1 MRFARTFLSPLLAA
15 AALFAALP
23 SRAQTPAAEVKPASA
38 PAAAPA
44 QPVAPAQVVGT
55 VNVRFL
61 DLQNLS
67 PEVALANLRA
77 RTGAPFSEALLDRDV
92 RSLFQTGLFE
102 SVDIKREVVGNQVN
116 LIFEL
121 RPKYRVGSISFEGNK
136 NISNRRLTREIKS
149 VENGGL
155 DERQVRADAQAMF
168 EFYQKSGYSG
178 ATIDYSIERNP
189 ASGRGAIL
197 FKINEGERI
206 RIKRIDF
213 TGNTAVSARKLRR
226 QMETASWHWFSWL
239 TGSGRFKDDQF
250 EEDLD
255 KLRDFYRELGYLDV
269 TVDRANVTLSY
280 PSPDRMNIGI
290 QIVEGRRYNVGAIS
304 FSGHK
309 IFPESTLRRAL
320 LVKQGDVFA
329 PSKLDK
335 DRETLTDLYGRDGY
349 LDTEVRLNRKPNLQT
364 GDIDV
369 EYSIEESGKFS
380 VESLVIEGNTK
391 TRNNVIMREL
401 VLSPGETFDTVRMKI
416 SEQRLKNTR
425 FFGDLDN
432 PKGDNGVTVTPEVT
446 NVPDRRNLKVQ
457 LKEGRTGNLSF
468 GAGFSSLERAVVFAE
483 VSQANFDLFKW
494 RSMFQ
499 GDGQKF
505 RLRFQIGSRTSE
517 ATLSFEEPWLFEREL
532 ALGFQV
538 FRQTSELTNQ
548 GYDLVS
554 TGIEVYLRKRLFEL
568 WEGRL
573 SHSWTDNEFSN
584 KDASLEQLLRD
595 GTVASVGFQLLR
607 DTRDS
612 LVTTT
617 RGNRIEF
624 RTDYAGPWLGGDE
637 DFYRLEVRGAQ
648 YFPIFEA
655 QRQVVSVIGRTGVV
669 QAYGRN
675 IDRTRTDRYTPFQV
689 PYYERYFLGGPTT
702 LRGFEYRDVGP
713 KDINGNRLGGKTFG
727 FGSIE
732 YSLDIVNPIR
742 FAVFYDVG
750 FVNVNGYDWDPTNY
764 NDNFGVGLRIF
775 VLGAPLSLD
784 YGIPIT
790 SDKYNDQGGQFNFSF
805 GTRF

>member
-1 MRFARTFLSPLLAA
+1 MRSFRLALRLLAVSA
-15 AALFAALP
+15 ASCLAPFAM
-23 SRAQTPAAEVKPASA
+23 AQAEAGA
-38 PAAAPA
+38 PAAASPA
-44 QPVAPAQVVGT
+44 LQVGT
-55 VNVRFL
+55 VSIRFL
-61 DLQNLS
+61 DLQNLNE
-67 PEVALANLRA
+67 EVALANLRA

-102 SVDIKREVVGNQVN
+102 SVDIKRDVSGNLVN
-116 LIFEL
+116 LVYEL
-121 RPKYRVGSISFEGNK
+121 RPKYRVGSILFEGNRRV
-136 NISNRRLTREIKS
+136 SSRRLTREIKTA
-149 VENGGL
+149 ENGGL
-155 DERQVRADAQAMF
+155 DERQIRADAQAMF

-178 ATIDYSIERNP
+178 VTIDYTIQRNP
-189 ASGRGAIL
+189 ATGRGAVV

-206 RIKRIDF
+206 RIRRIDF
-213 TGNTAVSARKLRR
+213 TGNDSIKRRKLRGE
-226 QMETASWHWFSWL
+226 METSTWHWFSWL
-239 TGSGRFKDDQF
+239 TGSGRFKDDEF

-255 KLRDFYRELGYLDV
+255 KVRDYYREQGFLDV
-269 TVDRANVTLSY
+269 EIDRAKVELTY
-280 PSPDRMNIGI
+280 PKRDRMDILI
-290 QIVEGRRYNVGAIS
+290 AVEEGRRYNVGSIS
-304 FSGHK
+304 FSGNNL
-309 IFPESTLRRAL
+309 FTEELLRRAL
-320 LVKQGDVFA
+320 RVKTGDTFA

-335 DRETLTDLYGRDGY
+335 DRETINDLYGRDGY
-349 LDTEVRLNRKPNLQT
+349 LDTEVDLIRRPNLTT
-364 GDIDV
+364 GAIDV
-369 EYSIEESGKFS
+369 EYRIEESGKFS

-391 TRNNVIMREL
+391 SRNNVIMREL
-401 VLSPGETFDTVRMKI
+401 VLAPGETFDTVRMKI

-425 FFGDLDN
+425 FFGDLAAG
-432 PKGDNGVTVTPEVT
+432 PGDEGVTVSPEFTP
-446 NVPDRRNLKVQ
+446 VPDRRNLKVQ
-457 LKEGRTGNLSF
+457 VKEGRTGNLTF

-483 VSQANFDLFKW
+483 VSQSNFDLFNW

-517 ATLSFEEPWLFEREL
+517 ATLAFEEPWLFEREL
-532 ALGFQV
+532 AVGFEA
-538 FRQTSELTNQ
+538 FRQSSELSNQ

-554 TGIEVYLRKRLFEL
+554 TGLDVYLRKRLFEL

-573 SHSWTDNEFSN
+573 SHTWTSNDFS
-584 KDASLEQLLRD
+584 DIDPALQGRLRD
-595 GTVASVGFQLLR
+595 GTVAKVGLQLLR

-617 RGNRIEF
+617 RGNRVEF
-624 RTDYAGPWLGGDE
+624 RTEVAGNWLGGDE

-655 QRQVVSVIGRTGVV
+655 QRQVISVIGRTGVV

-675 IDRTRTDRYTPFQV
+675 TDRSNERYTLFQV

-702 LRGFEYRDVGP
+702 LRGFEFRDVGP
-713 KDINGNRLGGKTFG
+713 KDEFGNRLGGKTFS

-742 FAVFYDVG
+742 FAVFYDIG
-750 FVNVNGYDWDPTNY
+750 YANVNGFDWDPTNY
-764 NDNFGVGLRIF
+764 NDNFGFGLRIF

-790 SDKYNDQGGQFNFSF
+790 VDEFNDEGGQFNFSF